1 MRVTVFLSSSVP
13 ARRLAARDGGDGGGD
28 GEDGGGETGAAG
40 AAGRREDR
48 AAASGPG
55 LGKRGQA
62 VCFQSRDVT
71 SRSLSCP

>member
-28 GEDGGGETGAAG
+28 GEDGGGEEGAAG
-40 AAGRREDR
+40 AGRREDK